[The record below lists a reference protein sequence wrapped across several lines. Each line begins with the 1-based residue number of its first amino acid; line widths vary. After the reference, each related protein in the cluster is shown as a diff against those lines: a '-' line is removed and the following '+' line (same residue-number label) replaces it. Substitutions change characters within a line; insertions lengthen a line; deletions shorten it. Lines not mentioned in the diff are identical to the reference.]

1 MDLTDKGLRDA
12 FTKTGYGAFKALY
25 PVQTEDKVHGLSV
38 DFSLLNVC
46 KPAQT
51 LRFVV

>member
-1 MDLTDKGLRDA
+1 MQMNIS
-12 FTKTGYGAFKALY
+12 
-25 PVQTEDKVHGLSV
+25 QTEDKVHGLSV

>member
-1 MDLTDKGLRDA
+1 LTAAGFKPQTKKQKIKDFRSEA
-12 FTKTGYGAFKALY
+12 F
-25 PVQTEDKVHGLSV
+25 QTEDKVHGLSV

>member
-1 MDLTDKGLRDA
+1 MEG
-12 FTKTGYGAFKALY
+12 
-25 PVQTEDKVHGLSV
+25 PQTEDKVHGLSV